1 MLLEQLLAGALL
13 LAPPSLVPPASAAT
27 LPSAV
32 VVADGRRVEADY
44 TRSLS
49 EINGLDVWADI
60 PTYEKSS
67 NQALTYKSY
76 AGAKVKTDAADDVND
91 AAVKAAE
98 EQFQAELDDGNK
110 AHDGPSVRDAK
121 VPPRHGSCEM
131 QTLRG
136 ML

>member
-76 AGAKVKTDAADDVND
+76 AGAKVNTDAADDVND

-98 EQFQAELDDGNK
+98 EQFQAELAAAKEK
-110 AHDGPSVRDAK
+110 AKSGALSKEFKDAEELAEK
-121 VPPRHGSCEM
+121 KKQCPWCF
-131 QTLRG
+131 
-136 ML
+136 